1 MFIGYHDN
9 KTCYQGNACHIV
21 TVSVV
26 TIHTVHR
33 TYKLFT
39 VLRFAKWHKT
49 PMCGSLEGKEGC
61 IFGRST
67 KTHRLLF
74 LYKICCFAYMK
85 TKRQI
90 KYSDFTQQ
98 VMGY

>member
-26 TIHTVHR
+26 TIHTLHR

-49 PMCGSLEGKEGC
+49 PKFRGEGGVHFWKE
-61 IFGRST
+61 
-67 KTHRLLF
+67 
-74 LYKICCFAYMK
+74 YKNTSIAFSVQICCFAYMK

-98 VMGY
+98 VMAYQK